1 MKNMCFFILF
11 FELELLYIVDLSL
24 IMKCFLRCFVL
35 LHFFLSVI
43 MFCVLNVG
51 ERIEV
56 RLSKIWIILV
66 KN

>member
-1 MKNMCFFILF
+1 MKNMCYLIFF
-11 FELELLYIVDLSL
+11 FELELLYIVDFSL

-51 ERIEV
+51 EGIEV
-56 RLSKIWIILV
+56 RLSKIWIIMD
-66 KN
+66 KI